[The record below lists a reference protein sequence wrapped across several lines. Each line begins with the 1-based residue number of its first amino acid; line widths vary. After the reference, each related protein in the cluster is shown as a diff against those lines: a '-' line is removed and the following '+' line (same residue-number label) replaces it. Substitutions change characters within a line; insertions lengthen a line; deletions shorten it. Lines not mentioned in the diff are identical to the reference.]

1 MSSTLGTWL
10 ILTLGQKSELF
21 NDELEAGVEVVE
33 DDAAVLEE
41 LNRAEASPV
50 PLDMDDDD
58 GEQGGGGEETVTV

>member
-1 MSSTLGTWL
+1 M
-10 ILTLGQKSELF
+10 
-21 NDELEAGVEVVE
+21 VE